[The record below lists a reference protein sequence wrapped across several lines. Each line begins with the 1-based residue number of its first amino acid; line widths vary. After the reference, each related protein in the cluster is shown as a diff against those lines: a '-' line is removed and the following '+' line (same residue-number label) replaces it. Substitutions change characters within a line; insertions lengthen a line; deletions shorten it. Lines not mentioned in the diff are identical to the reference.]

1 MERDVSPAERRS
13 PWHPRDVTPPS
24 AAEKPGIV
32 PDLAQRTFGL
42 WFPSFRWLARRVP
55 TAWVAWL
62 AKTTVERFM
71 WRRVSVREAI
81 LDNYAALL
89 GLARDAPAVEAA
101 GREMISRHSR
111 LWIDLLRYSGR
122 SDVDTASLLAAH
134 VGDERLVAASHE
146 GKGSILLTAHV
157 GNFELGGLFLARLG
171 LEVAAVYVPD
181 PSPVVERHRE
191 EARRMLGVRGL
202 PIDTSPFAFLPVRK
216 ALEENRCVAI
226 QGDRD
231 VSGTGRRMP
240 FFGRTA
246 SFPVGPFR
254 LAQMSGAP
262 IFPVFVLQEDDGRY
276 RTVVEEPIRIP
287 NLRGDDGDAAVAAA
301 LACFVASLERTIRAY
316 PSQWYLFT
324 RFWEDAT

>member
-1 MERDVSPAERRS
+1 MTPTATGKKPTIVSS
-13 PWHPRDVTPPS
+13 LGS
-24 AAEKPGIV
+24 
-32 PDLAQRTFGL
+32 RTFAL
-42 WFPSFRWLARRVP
+42 WFPSFRWLARTVP
-55 TAWVAWL
+55 TVWVARL
-62 AKTTVERFM
+62 ARATVERVM
-71 WRRVSVREAI
+71 WGRASVRAAI
-81 LDNYAALL
+81 LDNYAVLL
-89 GLARDAPAVEAA
+89 DLPADARAVEAA
-101 GREMISRHSR
+101 GREMVSRHSR

-122 SDVDTASLLAAH
+122 GDVDAASLLATR
-134 VGDERLVAASHE
+134 VGDERLVAASRE
-146 GKGSILLTAHV
+146 GKGAILLTAHV
-157 GNFELGGLFLARLG
+157 GNFELGGLFLAELG
-171 LEVAAVYVPD
+171 LAVAAVYVPD

-216 ALEENRCVAI
+216 ALEENLCVAI

-240 FFGRTA
+240 FFGKTA

-287 NLRGDDGDAAVAAA
+287 NVRGDDGDAAVTAA
-301 LACFVASLERTIRAY
+301 LARFVASLERTIRAY
-316 PSQWYLFT
+316 PTQWYLFT
-324 RFWEDAT
+324 RFWEDVP